1 MSPDLFFLS
10 IISLEQE
17 GSNEETDD
25 LSIQTQVRKAVNSF
39 DFITWYD
46 SLVSALWLRSFVIS
60 SIYSDHMAE
69 GKARP
74 DVRAQLLAG
83 VRS

>member
-1 MSPDLFFLS
+1 MKIYIQVSHQIKFHFPFDWGMSPDLFFLS

-39 DFITWYD
+39 DFIT
-46 SLVSALWLRSFVIS
+46 
-60 SIYSDHMAE
+60 
-69 GKARP
+69 
-74 DVRAQLLAG
+74 
-83 VRS
+83 